1 MLTLPLSPSAR
12 RHQLTPK
19 RAAPSLP
26 AVRAREG
33 RHARSHSPR
42 CRARIRS
49 RSLAARRVLGVR
61 DRHGIAG
68 TRDRPSLTCGAA
80 PLAACTA
87 DDIVRGLAVVSA
99 QLQGLGAF
107 FLVVA
112 ILVVMIS
119 VVNVVLTFAG
129 DR

>member
-1 MLTLPLSPSAR
+1 
-12 RHQLTPK
+12 
-19 RAAPSLP
+19 
-26 AVRAREG
+26 
-33 RHARSHSPR
+33 
-42 CRARIRS
+42 
-49 RSLAARRVLGVR
+49 
-61 DRHGIAG
+61 
-68 TRDRPSLTCGAA
+68 LTCGAA